1 MEQIEIYHNWNV
13 QKAEQMK
20 SLLEDNGIS
29 CYISSNLT
37 QSVMPF
43 AGQQEVRLMV
53 PKDRAEEGRRI
64 LEDFFGSQPEGKSDK
79 KDETP

>member
-1 MEQIEIYHNWNV
+1 MEQITIYQTWDV

-20 SLLEDNGIS
+20 SLLEDHEIS
-29 CYISSNLT
+29 CYISSHLT
-37 QSVMPF
+37 QAVTPF
-43 AGQQEVRLMV
+43 AGQQEVWLMV

-64 LEDFFGSQPEGKSDK
+64 LEDFFDSQPEGKSDK